1 MDKLGVLGS
10 SRLFEMLSTEELEM
24 LASLCQPRTLAAS
37 EVIFEAGDVGDG
49 LFLLAD
55 GEVEVIRREG
65 AAEKI
70 LATLAPPEFFGEM
83 SVIDKEYRSAT
94 VRARAPTIL
103 LYLSVENLLTF
114 RKSFRD
120 GFTFIIINIARV
132 LSQRLRE
139 TNGRLAARL

>member
-24 LASLCQPRTLAAS
+24 LAHLCQPSTLGAS
-37 EVIFEAGDVGDG
+37 EVVFEAGDVGDG
-49 LFLLAD
+49 LFLLAE

-65 AAEKI
+65 EAEKI
-70 LATLAPPEFFGEM
+70 LATLSPPEFFGEM

-94 VRARAPTIL
+94 VRARAPSTL
-103 LYLSVENLLTF
+103 LYLSVDNLLTF